1 VFKRRVGG
9 VLGGARGG
17 SGRLAFAARLSG
29 QGNQRDLAFA
39 ERDRLGGV
47 ADMDEVGRA
56 AGIGRIHVPQ
66 FETHVIGHRQR
77 PEPRRIAGAEIAVD
91 VALAEAGVLDRSL
104 GRLGMQLGE
113 RLVFGLP
120 RRVLI
125 DPDDI
130 GLVLDA
136 HRGLFL
142 PIDLK
147 LTIAR
152 WDTVRRPRSI
162 PDCRDA
168 ASACF
173 EYPPSGPYQ
182 LITTRRRPMTFLN
195 SSLRLTSCG
204 CKSRIFCGIGRLWK
218 IEGRRYD
225 PDTVARLHFDFELAA
240 PRRSIGRREY
250 PIDAGAGTPVV
261 EAGYVELRNAIR
273 G

>member
-1 VFKRRVGG
+1 
-9 VLGGARGG
+9 
-17 SGRLAFAARLSG
+17 
-29 QGNQRDLAFA
+29 
-39 ERDRLGGV
+39 
-47 ADMDEVGRA
+47 
-56 AGIGRIHVPQ
+56 
-66 FETHVIGHRQR
+66 
-77 PEPRRIAGAEIAVD
+77 
-91 VALAEAGVLDRSL
+91 
-104 GRLGMQLGE
+104 
-113 RLVFGLP
+113 
-120 RRVLI
+120 VLI

-142 PIDLK
+142 PIDLE

-173 EYPPSGPYQ
+173 EYPSSGPYQ
-182 LITTRRRPMTFLN
+182 LFTTRRRPMTFLN

-204 CKSRIFCGIGRLWK
+204 CKSPIFCGIGRLWK

-250 PIDAGAGTPVV
+250 PIDADAGTPVV
-261 EAGYVELRNAIR
+261 EAGYVELRHAIR
-273 G
+273 GEFRGVRSIRLKFECHPPAFPLEKDRDQRPVVHRSASPFSVSQW